1 MQNSFAQLPQLARV
15 MTKSR
20 ARRTTDAVGV
30 GGGVG
35 GGAGLLRN
43 VINPTRLVCKV
54 VDSPFVF
61 IHADDDMGEIV

>member
-1 MQNSFAQLPQLARV
+1 MQWEWGAC
-15 MTKSR
+15 
-20 ARRTTDAVGV
+20 
-30 GGGVG
+30 VG